1 MLLFSLEKCNAHPK
15 SPRGFLGTLLIHYWI
30 GLNMVEYLIDAEI
43 EGSLVTTGNFVSKF
57 YLKNLKIFLAS
68 FQIKSLLAYSN
79 EF

>member
-1 MLLFSLEKCNAHPK
+1 MA
-15 SPRGFLGTLLIHYWI
+15 
-30 GLNMVEYLIDAEI
+30 EYLIDAEI

-57 YLKNLKIFLAS
+57 YLKNLKIFLVS